1 MCSRA
6 CLLRYTPTSF
16 FARVHLI
23 ALASFKRRL
32 PPTCALQFCLL
43 LVCPHLSGWVS
54 SSDGEPVPL
63 ALSPESIYNS
73 GQKIFVLDSFINVRH
88 LTFVFLKK
96 NWMLTR
102 VSDHSILWDVSLCRS
117 HASPCWPQ
125 ACPGHQ
131 ALEIVSPIGENALQ
145 LCLHTS
151 PLT

>member
-6 CLLRYTPTSF
+6 CLLRYTLPSF
-16 FARVHLI
+16 FARVHMI
-23 ALASFKRRL
+23 ALACFKRRI
-32 PPTCALQFCLL
+32 PPTCSLQFCLL

-117 HASPCWPQ
+117 HASPCWQQ

-131 ALEIVSPIGENALQ
+131 ALKIVSPIGENALQ